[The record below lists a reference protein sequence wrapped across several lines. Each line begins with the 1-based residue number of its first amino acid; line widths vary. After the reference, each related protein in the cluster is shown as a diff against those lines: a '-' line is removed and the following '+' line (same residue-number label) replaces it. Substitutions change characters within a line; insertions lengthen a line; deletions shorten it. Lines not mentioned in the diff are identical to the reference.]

1 MQTSRIVRSLLV
13 AGTLFVTACG
23 GERGPTTPTTVPA
36 PSPAPAPTP
45 QPTPAPIP
53 TPTPAPT
60 PTPTPAPT
68 PAPTPVPPSPPAAAT
83 VTGTWRGVVQTTSC
97 RDEGQFAGFCQ
108 VIPNINVPI
117 TLALTQT
124 GNSVTGT
131 VDVGSL
137 FISTNMS
144 GSVDGPRVSITGSG
158 KYTRF
163 DFDFTNWSGSY
174 LGNAMDGTFTIRV
187 GLTSGGSVQYGER
200 LVNVRR

>member
-1 MQTSRIVRSLLV
+1 MQTSRIVQSLLV
-13 AGTLFVTACG
+13 ASTLFVTACG
-23 GERGPTTPTTVPA
+23 GEPGPTTPTTVPA
-36 PSPAPAPTP
+36 PAPAPAPTP
-45 QPTPAPIP
+45 PPTPAPIP

-60 PTPTPAPT
+60 PTPTPTPT
-68 PAPTPVPPSPPAAAT
+68 PAPTPVPPSPPVAT
-83 VTGTWRGVVQTTSC
+83 VTGTWRGSIVTTSC

-108 VIPNINVPI
+108 RAPNANGPI
-117 TLALTQT
+117 TLVLTQS

-131 VDVGSL
+131 VDVNSL
-137 FISTNMS
+137 FMSKNMS
-144 GSVDGPRVSITGSG
+144 GSVDGPRISITGSG
-158 KYTRF
+158 KYTSF